1 MDEQKLRQRAI
12 PLSIQKGIDYR
23 EAYNMLNSGNTKD
36 PQQKLLESARLIANH
51 MGVDEEA
58 ALKLLQRKM
67 KKDDPIQLGAGL
79 NAPEEKQV
87 RADYGVPDYQTID
100 AEFERNSTLIAQKK
114 NIPLDQAKAMLT
126 QRMDEISQKQKESDQ
141 NNMGEVKDIVSDNN
155 RYYDS
160 EKRGFTENL
169 MDYVGNTVLHPIDRA
184 AQIATE
190 ATTTIPGLVDVAS
203 SIGKSMLE
211 LGQTESPSEL
221 DFTGAQQFKKGEQK
235 GSETNLSG
243 RLKNAITERLK
254 SIGINPAESKFADT
268 VNIIASTFPEMAAFT
283 GVGKGI
289 GSVAKIVKGLE
300 KGKATAIPAKG
311 LEKVGKFLTEGS
323 DVRKATDVGGNLGG
337 VVLPTVSD
345 VSDPAANVGLSGI
358 GAFLGNKAGLKA
370 SRFNKQ
376 SRDFKKLMDSDPYNP
391 KYKSEAQKMKERFEE
406 QGLTAHPVNISENKG
421 IKVIGKTAEK
431 SMFGKNIADA
441 LGEQRRIISE
451 KITPIHADNFSSS
464 HLGKEASEAY
474 EKNLEAIKD
483 AHTEDFNKVGASV
496 KKYTDQIVPLNK
508 TKEFIDDM
516 FKDLTKHPE
525 DIGLIMN
532 SPAGRFLNL
541 IAAKQVRESVESIL
555 SGKAE
560 AKFLTPEQKAD
571 LEKVYKR
578 NQKLPEKI
586 TDKFG
591 NPIEIND
598 PLLMELIRKKIGGDD
613 VLNNQLISPYMEL
626 EYPFLKRAMEELRE
640 NTPGKGFSDSK
651 WAKLKDLTSHLWED
665 IDSSVGAQMKAK
677 SLKDYNHMRK
687 THADY
692 ADFIKNDRKEHNSL
706 VADLENP
713 VEFAKKLV
721 SSARN
726 SSGKKI
732 GFVTEG
738 MTPEARNSFISKIN
752 RMFGSGNMA
761 NNRQFDPA
769 TWQKR
774 YNDLDIESKKEIY
787 GDRLPEF
794 EAISD
799 VVKDLEKVH
808 ENRNTSGSF
817 TQANTAIDTSL
828 IYHAGKGLVSGVY
841 YMDPVTIAKAV
852 SPLFLKIAG
861 NKLLTNDTVGKW
873 MIKIQN
879 AKTKNELIDALNG
892 YKAGTKWGAVKTL
905 IKNLQKVIRLS
916 DRNEGR
922 DEYEKKQRERKEKK

>member
-1 MDEQKLRQRAI
+1 MDEQKLR
-12 PLSIQKGIDYR
+12 K
-23 EAYNMLNSGNTKD
+23 
-36 PQQKLLESARLIANH
+36 SARLIANH
-51 MGVDEEA
+51 MKIDEES

-67 KKDDPIQLGAGL
+67 KKDDPLQLGTGL
-79 NAPEEKQV
+79 NDVQEKQV
-87 RADYGVPDYQTID
+87 RTDYGVPDYQTID

-114 NIPLDQAKAMLT
+114 NIPIEQAKEMLT

-141 NNMGEVKDIVSDNN
+141 NNMGEVKDIVAANN

-160 EKRGFTENL
+160 ENRGISENL

-184 AQIATE
+184 SQIATE
-190 ATTTIPGLVDVAS
+190 ATTTIPGLYDTAS
-203 SIGKSMLE
+203 SIGSSMVNM
-211 LGQTESPSEL
+211 GQTESPSEY
-221 DFTGAQQFKKGEQK
+221 DVTGRQQFKEGERKGHD
-235 GSETNLSG
+235 TNVSG
-243 RLKNAITERLK
+243 KLRNVIIDKLKT
-254 SIGINPAESKFADT
+254 IGINPAESKSAET
-268 VNIIASTFPEMAAFT
+268 VNNIVSTIPEMLTFAGA
-283 GVGKGI
+283 GKGL
-289 GSVAKIVKGLE
+289 GKLAGKVGALN
-300 KGKATAIPAKG
+300 KGKATG
-311 LEKVGKFLTEGS
+311 LSSKALDKVGKFLAEGS
-323 DVRKATDVGGNLGG
+323 DVRKATDVGSNLGG

-345 VSDPAANVGLSGI
+345 VSDPTANLGLSGL
-358 GAFLGNKAGLKA
+358 GAILGHNAGLKA

-376 SRDFKKLMDSDPYNP
+376 SRDFKKQMNADPDNP
-391 KYKSEAQKMKERFEE
+391 MYKSEAQKMKERFEE
-406 QGLTAHPVNISENKG
+406 QGLKAHPVNISENKG
-421 IKVIGKTAEK
+421 IQIIGKTAEK

-451 KITPIHADNFSSS
+451 KITPIHAENFSSS
-464 HLGKEASEAY
+464 HLGEEASKAY

-483 AHTEDFNKVGASV
+483 AHKADFKEVHRAV
-496 KKYTDQIVPLNK
+496 KEHTDQIVPLKK

-525 DIGLIMN
+525 DIELIMN
-532 SPAGRFLNL
+532 SPAGRFLNMV
-541 IAAKQVRESVESIL
+541 AAKSVRESVENVL

-571 LEKVYKR
+571 LGKVYER
-578 NQKLPEKI
+578 NKQKPEKI
-586 TDKFG
+586 TDKNG

-613 VLNNQLISPYMEL
+613 LLSNQLISPYMEL

-640 NTPGKGFSDSK
+640 NTPGSGFSDSK

-677 SLKDYNHMRK
+677 SLEDYNHMRK

-692 ADFIKNDRKEHNSL
+692 AEFIKNDRKKHNSL
-706 VADLENP
+706 VADLDNP
-713 VEFAKKLV
+713 VEFTKQLI

-794 EAISD
+794 EAISE

-841 YMDPVTIAKAV
+841 YMDPVSIAKAV

-861 NKLLTNDTVGKW
+861 NKMLTNDTVGKW

-922 DEYEKKQRERKEKK
+922 DEYEKKVRERKERK